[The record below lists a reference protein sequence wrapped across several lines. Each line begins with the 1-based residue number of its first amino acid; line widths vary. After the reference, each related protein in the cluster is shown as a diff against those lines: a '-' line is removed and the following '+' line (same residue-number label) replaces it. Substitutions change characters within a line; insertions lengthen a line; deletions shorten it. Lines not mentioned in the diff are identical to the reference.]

1 MTYDEL
7 KAEALRQ
14 GYKLV
19 AIEPRPLLMKE
30 AFPNHGT
37 KWTQDDRAAIAVA
50 YQFGED
56 LYKMSDMFG
65 RTPGSIAFVLEKMNL
80 LRLDILSQ
88 ALFDTKTGKFVA
100 NGNAM
105 RAFVNNRMKI

>member
-65 RTPGSIAFVLEKMNL
+65 RTPGSIAYMLEKMHV
-80 LRLDILSQ
+80 LRLDILTQ
-88 ALFDTKTGKFVA
+88 TLYDVDTGTPVT
-100 NGNAM
+100 NGNAL
-105 RAFVNNRMKI
+105 RAFVEKRMKV